1 MAAGIRT
8 LPTPTPLGTVW
19 PQKRDPLLEQIVLGL
34 EKITQPTVLA
44 LKANIVPNT
53 ENSEAFQWKS
63 VWVTQ
68 QMGLSCSRLWTHL
81 RIRLRLFITC
91 RHKSPG
97 WRRSSFNTLILRLVL
112 RPNATPWNC
121 GLHDQVKM
129 ACTTRPWTSVSRKSR
144 PPKR

>member
-63 VWVTQ
+63 V
-68 QMGLSCSRLWTHL
+68 
-81 RIRLRLFITC
+81 
-91 RHKSPG
+91 
-97 WRRSSFNTLILRLVL
+97 
-112 RPNATPWNC
+112 
-121 GLHDQVKM
+121 
-129 ACTTRPWTSVSRKSR
+129 
-144 PPKR
+144 